1 MRVIDCVQG
10 TPEWFQARCGIP
22 SASNFDK
29 IITTKGEPS
38 KQAEK
43 YLYKLAGE
51 RVSKTIEESYQNG
64 AMQRGVEMEDEAR
77 QLYQIVTD
85 CQVDKVGFC
94 VTDDGN
100 AGCSPDGLVGTDGG
114 MEIKCPNMATHVG
127 YLIDG
132 KLPIDY
138 FQQVQGGLYVTGR
151 KWWDFVSY
159 YPAIKPF
166 IIRVERDEKF
176 ITALENELKAFC
188 EKLNEVV
195 KKIGE

>member
-1 MRVIDCVQG
+1 MKIINCVQG

-29 IITTKGEPS
+29 IITTKSEPS

-64 AMQRGVEMEDEAR
+64 AMLRGTEMEDEAR
-77 QLYQIVTD
+77 KLYELVTD
-85 CQVDKVGFC
+85 NVVEKVGFC
-94 VTDDGN
+94 VTDDDR
-100 AGCSPDGLVGTDGG
+100 AGCSPDGLIGTDGG

-132 KLPIDY
+132 KLPTDY

-159 YPAIKPF
+159 FPAIKPF

-176 ITALENELKAFC
+176 ITA
-188 EKLNEVV
+188 
-195 KKIGE
+195 